1 LKTEWHSIT
10 LRFTASELQ
19 ALTKAAETLGVA
31 PATFARLLAWRAS
44 RAILRTAHEIDAT
57 PDDTALVRV
66 MQSLFTFDR

>member
-1 LKTEWHSIT
+1 M
-10 LRFTASELQ
+10 
-19 ALTKAAETLGVA
+19 
-31 PATFARLLAWRAS
+31 WRAS